1 MNTHHIQYFYDAFR
15 LRSVVAAA
23 EVNFVAA
30 STVSQAISILEGE
43 LGFALTIKKKGSLE
57 FTQEG
62 ILFSE
67 EALELLSVLNR
78 AKEIN
83 STHPETHVGI
93 LRVGT
98 HQSFLNATLW
108 KVLRQYKKEFPKV
121 TVQLST
127 GLGSNISEMIDRDM
141 IDLAVTADELAP
153 HTAKHLKT
161 VLIHQGNFRLVHS
174 KKFKGAKDYPC
185 IVTNTNKPE
194 VAYLIKRSPTLVIES
209 QVPSWTTI
217 KKILQHEPLLGYL
230 PDYLINEDNG
240 KNQFK
245 EVTGGKAL
253 RHPYEL
259 RAWYSQKYKHQFL
272 LNKFLEM
279 IQKHT

>member
-1 MNTHHIQYFYDAFR
+1 MNTHHIQYFYDAYR
-15 LRSVVAAA
+15 LRSVVASA
-23 EVNFVAA
+23 EVNFVAP
-30 STVSQAISILEGE
+30 STVSQAISILEDE

-57 FTQEG
+57 FTEEG
-62 ILFSE
+62 ARFSQ
-67 EALELLSVLNR
+67 EALELLSILNR

-83 STHPETHVGI
+83 SKESEIHFGI

-121 TVQLST
+121 TVQIST

-141 IDLAVTADELAP
+141 IDLAITADELAP
-153 HTAKHLKT
+153 HTAKHLKSR
-161 VLIHQGNFRLVHS
+161 LIHQGNFRLVHA
-174 KKFKGAKDYPC
+174 KKFKGTKDYPC
-185 IVTNTNKPE
+185 IVTNKNKPE
-194 VAYLIKRSPTLVIES
+194 VAFLMKKAPTLVIES

-217 KKILQHEPLLGYL
+217 KKILQHEALLGYL

-245 EVTGGKAL
+245 EVTGGRML

-259 RAWYSQKYKHQFL
+259 RAWYSQKFKYQFL

-279 IQKHT
+279 VQKHT